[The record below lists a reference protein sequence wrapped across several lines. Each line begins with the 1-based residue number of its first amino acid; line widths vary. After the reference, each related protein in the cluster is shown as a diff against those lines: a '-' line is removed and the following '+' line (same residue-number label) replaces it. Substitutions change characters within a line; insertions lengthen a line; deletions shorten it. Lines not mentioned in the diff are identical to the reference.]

1 MGGNRS
7 EGNDSQHC
15 NLEYVKKTKPK
26 RRISSKELAKL
37 FILNYFENNKTNGNV
52 SRYIWCIVHKKLK

>member
-37 FILNYFENNKTNGNV
+37 FILNYFKNNKTNGNV
-52 SRYIWCIVHKKLK
+52 SSTFGALSIRN